1 MLVMVMVA
9 GCSDSG
15 GVDRGSGDDSY
26 GGGGGG
32 DIVAV
37 LVKDHLVVVT
47 SQRLPWR

>member
-1 MLVMVMVA
+1 MILVMVMVA

-26 GGGGGG
+26 GGGGG

-37 LVKDHLVVVT
+37 VVMNYLVVVT